1 MAAGKEAV
9 NEEEAGLE
17 RFAPAARQPAARR
30 HLRFLQELRGGD
42 TGEDREER
50 SLSVTRWPWVTTSC
64 TVRANGAVA
73 LAGALSPNK
82 VSAVLHEGKATAQM
96 AGQHRRKSAGR
107 MIKVF
112 NIIVRFNL

>member
-1 MAAGKEAV
+1 MAAGEEAV

-64 TVRANGAVA
+64 SVRANGAVA
-73 LAGALSPNK
+73 LADVVPYHQTKCPWCYMRARPRWPASTGGNQQ
-82 VSAVLHEGKATAQM
+82 EG
-96 AGQHRRKSAGR
+96 
-107 MIKVF
+107 
-112 NIIVRFNL
+112 